1 MSIPAVKT
9 KRVLTPKQQEII
21 DYADAALALA
31 GHEITDP
38 FSRELLERQATGEI
52 TGDEARRIFRER
64 FLGK

>member
-21 DYADAALALA
+21 DYADAALAVA
-31 GHEITDP
+31 GHKVTDP
-38 FSRELLERQATGEI
+38 IARENMEAIAAGDMTA
-52 TGDEARRIFRER
+52 DEAVALMRER